1 MINTDFVE
9 VKNQMWGEV
18 RDHAWLKV
26 WYLAR
31 NQVRNQ
37 VNDQVSGEVISL
49 LVYQVWHQVLYQL
62 TDMVWNKVI
71 ND

>member
-1 MINTDFVE
+1 MINTDCVE
-9 VKNQMWGEV
+9 VKHQMWGEV

-26 WYLAR
+26 WYLAK
-31 NQVRNQ
+31 N
-37 VNDQVSGEVISL
+37 QVSGEVISQ